1 MEKVAGVESMRNL
14 LEIQKQLLPDLME
27 TLKTRYS
34 ILHRIMLFDMIGRRT
49 LATSLHMTERVLRA
63 ETDLL
68 KSQGLIEIEST
79 GMKISDSG
87 RTLLESLE
95 PIAKNLFGLT
105 DLEDKI
111 RQAYGLRKV
120 VIVPGDSEASAFSKR
135 ELGRAGAKALLSVM
149 GNEDII
155 AVTGGSTLAAVA
167 EQLTQPS
174 SAHVKRTWFVPA
186 RGGLGE
192 SMEFQANTVAST
204 MAKSVGAQYRLLH
217 LPDLLSED
225 AYQSLV
231 QDVNIQEIV
240 QIIRQ
245 SRIIVH
251 GIGDAM
257 EMTRRRKLDSA
268 TVEAIRAD
276 GAVAE
281 SFGYYFNDKGA
292 MVHKMMILGLRLEDI
307 MNTEIVIGI
316 AGGKSKATA
325 IHAVLRFGQED
336 ILVTD
341 EAAALE
347 IEREME
353 EQALTT

>member
-1 MEKVAGVESMRNL
+1 MRTI

-27 TLKTRYS
+27 ILKTRYT
-34 ILHRIMLFDMIGRRT
+34 ILQQIMLFDTIGRRT
-49 LATSLHMTERVLRA
+49 LAASLHMTERVLRA

-68 KSQGLIEIEST
+68 KSQGLIEIESM
-79 GMKISDSG
+79 GMRINDSG
-87 RTLLESLE
+87 RKLLELME

-105 DLEDKI
+105 DLEGKI
-111 RQAYGLRKV
+111 RKAYGLRKV
-120 VIVPGDSEASAFSKR
+120 VIVPGDCESSPFTKR

-155 AVTGGSTLAAVA
+155 AVTGGSTLAEMA
-167 EQLTQPS
+167 EQLTCPS
-174 SAHVKRTWFVPA
+174 SNLVKGTWFVPA

-192 SMEFQANTVAST
+192 SMEFQANTIAST
-204 MAKSVGAQYRLLH
+204 MAKRVGAQYRLLH
-217 LPDLLSED
+217 VPDLLSED

-231 QDVNIQEIV
+231 QDRNIQEIV
-240 QIIRQ
+240 QTIRQ

-257 EMTRRRKLDSA
+257 EMTRRRNLDSVTTEIIQA
-268 TVEAIRAD
+268 E

-281 SFGYYFNDKGA
+281 SFGYYFNESGA
-292 MVHKMMILGLRLEDI
+292 VVHRMVTLGLRLEDI
-307 MNTEIVIGI
+307 MQTEVVIGI
-316 AGGKSKATA
+316 AGGKSKARA
-325 IHAVLRFGQED
+325 IHAVLQFGKED

-347 IEREME
+347 IEKEIDG
-353 EQALTT
+353 QISTT

>member
-1 MEKVAGVESMRNL
+1 MRNL
-14 LEIQKQLLPDLME
+14 IEIQKQLLPDLME
-27 TLKTRYS
+27 TLKTRYT
-34 ILHRIMLFDMIGRRT
+34 ILHRILLLDIVGRRT
-49 LATSLHMTERVLRA
+49 LAASLHMTERVLRA

-68 KSQGLIEIEST
+68 KSQGLIEIESM

-87 RTLLESLE
+87 RRLLDSLE

-111 RQAYGLRKV
+111 RLAYGLRKV
-120 VIVPGDSEASAFSKR
+120 VIVPGDCESSPVAKK

-174 SAHVKRTWFVPA
+174 SVNLKGTWFVPA

-192 SMEFQANTVAST
+192 SVEFQANTIAST
-204 MAKSVGAQYRLLH
+204 MAKRVGAQYRLLH
-217 LPDLLSED
+217 IPDLLSDD

-231 QDVNIQEIV
+231 QDLNIQEIV
-240 QIIRQ
+240 QTIRP

-251 GIGDAM
+251 GIGNAL
-257 EMTRRRKLDSA
+257 EMTRRRRLDP
-268 TVEAIRAD
+268 AIIQGIQD
-276 GAVAE
+276 EGAIAE
-281 SFGYYFNDKGA
+281 SFGYYFNEHGA
-292 MVHKMMILGLRLEDI
+292 MVHKMMTLGLRLEDI

-316 AGGKSKATA
+316 AGGKSKASA

-353 EQALTT
+353 EHPLSE

>member
-1 MEKVAGVESMRNL
+1 MRNL
-14 LEIQKQLLPDLME
+14 IEIQKQLLPDLME
-27 TLKTRYS
+27 TLKTRYT
-34 ILHRIMLFDMIGRRT
+34 ILHRILLLDIVGRRT
-49 LATSLHMTERVLRA
+49 LAASLHMTERVLRA

-68 KSQGLIEIEST
+68 KSQGLIEIESM

-87 RTLLESLE
+87 RRLLDSLE

-111 RQAYGLRKV
+111 RLAYGLRKV
-120 VIVPGDSEASAFSKR
+120 VIVPGDCESSPVAKK

-174 SAHVKRTWFVPA
+174 SVNLKGTWFVPA

-192 SMEFQANTVAST
+192 SVEFQANTIAST
-204 MAKSVGAQYRLLH
+204 MAKRVGAQYRLLH
-217 LPDLLSED
+217 IPDLLSDD

-231 QDVNIQEIV
+231 QDLNIQEIV
-240 QIIRQ
+240 QTIRQ

-251 GIGDAM
+251 GIGNAL
-257 EMTRRRKLDSA
+257 EMTRRRRLDP
-268 TVEAIRAD
+268 AIIQGIQD
-276 GAVAE
+276 EGAIAE
-281 SFGYYFNDKGA
+281 SFGYYFNEHGA
-292 MVHKMMILGLRLEDI
+292 MVHKMMTLGLRLEDI

-316 AGGKSKATA
+316 AGGKSKASA

-353 EQALTT
+353 EHPLSE